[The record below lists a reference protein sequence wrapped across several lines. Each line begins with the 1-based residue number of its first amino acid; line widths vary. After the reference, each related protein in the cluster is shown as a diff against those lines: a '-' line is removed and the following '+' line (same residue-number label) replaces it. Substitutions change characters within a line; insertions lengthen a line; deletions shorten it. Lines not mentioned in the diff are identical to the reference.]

1 MQIIGVSRSDV
12 DITTFVPPELQ
23 SVTTVYSMDLA
34 KKGDY
39 DGLRE
44 YVALASDEQLL
55 VYLSVPPQAS
65 TQIVDFL
72 GEAGLNSSQVKVLFE
87 KPFGVDLLS
96 AREMIS
102 RTARYYN
109 ESQMYRIDHYL
120 AKEMAQNIVAMRGGN
135 ALLASI
141 WDNRSIEKIEI
152 VATETIGIEG
162 RGQFYEQ
169 TGALRDVVQGHLMQ
183 LLALV
188 LMDIPT
194 AFNWERMP
202 TLRAQ
207 ALAAVKPA
215 EYAKSRRAQ
224 YEGYTEEAGNLGSIV
239 ETYVSV
245 QLQSEAP
252 QWQGVPIVLVT
263 GKAMRVKTT
272 EIRVYLRR
280 QHDAQSN
287 CVVFHIQPDEGVE
300 VELYVK
306 KLGYDREFE
315 RQKLQYVYPTDA
327 VLPDAYEQV
336 LADAIRSRRSLFAS
350 SEEVLR
356 SWEILQPILDGWAME
371 SGEIDT
377 YARNAIETF

>member
-44 YVALASDEQLL
+44 YIALAPDEQLL
-55 VYLSVPPQAS
+55 VYLSVPPRAS

-72 GEAGLNSSQVKVLFE
+72 GEAGLNSPQVKVLFE
-87 KPFGVDLLS
+87 KPFGVDLPS
-96 AREMIS
+96 AREMIAQ
-102 RTARYYN
+102 TARYYD
-109 ESQMYRIDHYL
+109 ESQIYRIDHYL

-135 ALLASI
+135 ALLTNI

-169 TGALRDVVQGHLMQ
+169 TGALRDVLQGHLMQ

-188 LMDIPT
+188 LMDIPA
-194 AFNWERMP
+194 AFDWERMP
-202 TLRAQ
+202 ALRTQ

-224 YEGYTEEAGNLGSIV
+224 YEGYAEEAENLGSTV

-245 QLQSEAP
+245 QLRSEAP

-263 GKAMRVKTT
+263 GKAMQVKTT

-280 QHDAQSN
+280 DHDAQSN
-287 CVVFHIQPDEGVE
+287 CIVFHIQPDEGVE
-300 VELYVK
+300 IELYVK
-306 KLGYDREFE
+306 KPGYDREFE
-315 RQKLQYVYPTDA
+315 RQRLDYAYPPDA
-327 VLPDAYEQV
+327 ALPDAYEQV

-350 SEEVLR
+350 GEEVLR

-371 SGEIDT
+371 SGGMRIYT
-377 YARNAIETF
+377 KNSVTHL